1 MAWLAFGVVYA
12 VVYWAVGALLQGTH
26 LPLHWVRLMMLLVP
40 PLAGIYAIVRRRQAW
55 SGCQWLFWATIALGL
70 MMSATGLVGW
80 TVDELL
86 LDRQTSWLGWHTV
99 FALFGAAAPLLA
111 LLAQPHRGTREDAA
125 ASTAVDIAGV
135 AIVIGFLYSY
145 FVNAQGA
152 PATGSAPAFSLIA
165 LSELQ
170 QFVIAVGVTAAAV
183 FARRSAWG
191 PTYRRLATG
200 LWVQFAA
207 LSFSNAGIWQGG
219 YRALFVYDF
228 IWIVPFAF
236 YPWAAQ
242 HAPASSESLPADDA
256 VPFTPSRPWLIF
268 GALAAV
274 PLVDSLMRKT
284 LPAGSIEPMP
294 NVSMAVTL
302 ASTLPIL
309 MARLVVERAQSRSAD
324 ARQRLLAAAVEQA
337 EELIWIV
344 KRDGRFEHTNS
355 ALRRAVGYSAA
366 EIENLTLYDLVA
378 EESREQAK
386 VVEDAVHAG
395 EGWHGTIVRRRKDG
409 STFPAATTVVPL
421 TDERGRIAT
430 LLGVERDMTEELR
443 LRQQLIH
450 TERLSAVGQLV
461 SGVAHEL
468 NNPLQS
474 ILGFSE
480 LLIESERRRSTRRDL
495 ERVRSEAERAGKI
508 VGNLLAFVR
517 RTSTERSEED
527 FNELVSGA
535 VAIRAYELKT
545 HNIELVESYGQ
556 GLCSVRVNREEVRQ
570 IVINLILNAE
580 HAMQRAHGG
589 GRLVVRTR
597 GTSSEVF
604 VEISDDGP
612 GVPAQVAGQIFEP
625 FFTTKG
631 VGEGT
636 GLGLPIS
643 VGIAEAHGGSLVLV
657 PSAAGAC
664 FRLTLPAS
672 GHTDVRNSRA
682 RVPAPAAAEPGRRAL
697 VVDDEAQVRDMLERM
712 LRKRGFLVDSA
723 EDGRVA
729 TALLESHAYDVIL
742 CDVRMP
748 RMGGLMLYERIC
760 EEHPNLLRGFVFIT
774 GDTVSPEIPDLV
786 EPTNTPILSKPFTTA
801 DLDALLKQIDSL
813 SSSPPQIT

>member
-1 MAWLAFGVVYA
+1 MAWLAFGVAYA
-12 VVYWAVGALLQGTH
+12 VVYWILGVLLQGSH
-26 LPLHWVRLMMLLVP
+26 LPVHWIRLPALLLP
-40 PLAGIYAIVRRRQAW
+40 PLLGIYAIVRRRHSW
-55 SGCQWLFWATIALGL
+55 TGCQWLFWATIALGL
-70 MMSATGLVGW
+70 MMSAMGLVGW
-80 TVDELL
+80 TLDEVL

-111 LLAQPHRGTREDAA
+111 LLAQPHRGSREDAA

-135 AIVIGFLYSY
+135 AVVIGFLYSY
-145 FVNAQGA
+145 VVTAEGA
-152 PATGSAPAFSLIA
+152 SSTGVPSFSLVA

-170 QFVIAVGVTAAAV
+170 QFVIALGLTSAAV

-191 PTYRRLATG
+191 PTYRRLALG

-207 LSFSNAGIWQGG
+207 LTLSNASMWDGG

-242 HAPASSESLPADDA
+242 HAPASNEEAPDREAL
-256 VPFTPSRPWLIF
+256 PFTPSRPWLIF
-268 GALAAV
+268 GALAVV
-274 PLVDSLMRKT
+274 PLVDSLLRK
-284 LPAGSIEPMP
+284 AMP
-294 NVSMAVTL
+294 PGTTEAVRDVSMAATL
-302 ASTLPIL
+302 TSTLPIL
-309 MARLVVERAQSRSAD
+309 MARLAVERAQTRHAD
-324 ARQRLLAAAVEQA
+324 ARVRLLAAAVEQA

-344 KRDGRFEHTNS
+344 RRDGRFEHTNG
-355 ALRRAVGYSAA
+355 ALRRAVGYA
-366 EIENLTLYDLVA
+366 IEELDRLTLSELAA
-378 EESREQAK
+378 EESREQTTA
-386 VVEDAVHAG
+386 VEKAVHAG
-395 EGWHGTIVRRRKDG
+395 EGWRGTIVRRRKDG
-409 STFPAATTVVPL
+409 STFPSAAIVVPL
-421 TDERGRIAT
+421 TDDRGRVET
-430 LLGVERDMTEELR
+430 VLGVERDITEELR

-480 LLIESERRRSTRRDL
+480 LLIESERRRATRRDL

-517 RTSTERSEED
+517 RTSTERAEAD
-527 FNELVSGA
+527 FNELISGA
-535 VAIRAYELKT
+535 IAIRAYELKT
-545 HNIELVESYGQ
+545 RNIELVESYAP
-556 GLCSVRVNREEVRQ
+556 GLGSVRVNREEVRQ
-570 IVINLILNAE
+570 ILINLILNAE

-589 GRLVVRTR
+589 GQLVVRTR
-597 GTSSEVF
+597 GTVSEVF
-604 VEISDDGP
+604 VEIADDGP
-612 GVPAQVAGQIFEP
+612 GVPPHLAGQIFEP

-657 PSAAGAC
+657 PSPTGAC

-672 GHTDVRNSRA
+672 GHEGVRDGTAQAIA
-682 RVPAPAAAEPGRRAL
+682 RAAAEPGRHAL
-697 VVDDEAQVRDMLERM
+697 VVDDEASVRDMLERM
-712 LRKRGFLVDSA
+712 LRKRGFSVDSA
-723 EDGRVA
+723 EDGRA
-729 TALLESHAYDVIL
+729 ASALVSSRAYDLIL
-742 CDVRMP
+742 CDIRMP
-748 RMGGLMLYERIC
+748 RMGGLMLYERIR
-760 EEHPNLLRGFVFIT
+760 EEYPNQLRGFAFIT
-774 GDTVSPEIPDLV
+774 GDTVNTEIPDLV
-786 EPTNTPILSKPFTTA
+786 EPTNVPILSKPFTTT

-813 SSSPPQIT
+813 SPPASV

>member
-1 MAWLAFGVVYA
+1 MAWLAFGVAYA
-12 VVYWAVGALLQGTH
+12 VIYWILGILLQGSH
-26 LPLHWVRLMMLLVP
+26 LPLHWIRLPALLLP
-40 PLAGIYAIVRRRQAW
+40 PLLGIHAIVRRRHTW
-55 SGCQWLFWATIALGL
+55 TGCQWLFWATIALGL

-80 TVDELL
+80 TLDDLL
-86 LDRQTSWLGWHTV
+86 LNRETSWLGWHTV

-111 LLAQPHRGTREDAA
+111 LLAQPHRGSREDAT

-135 AIVIGFLYSY
+135 AVVIGFLYSY
-145 FVNAQGA
+145 FVTAEGA
-152 PATGSAPAFSLIA
+152 SLTAAPSFSLVA

-170 QFVIAVGVTAAAV
+170 QFVIAAGLTAAAI

-191 PTYRRLATG
+191 PTYRRLAAG

-207 LSFSNAGIWQGG
+207 LTLSSASIWQGG

-242 HAPASSESLPADDA
+242 HAPASSEDTQGDEA

-274 PLVDSLMRKT
+274 PLVDSLLRKA
-284 LPAGSIEPMP
+284 LPPGSTEAVRD
-294 NVSMAVTL
+294 VSMAATL
-302 ASTLPIL
+302 TSTLPIL
-309 MARLVVERAQSRSAD
+309 MARLAVERAQTRHAD
-324 ARQRLLAAAVEQA
+324 ARLRLLAAAVEQA
-337 EELIWIV
+337 QELIWIV
-344 KRDGRFEHTNS
+344 RRDGRFEHANS
-355 ALRRAVGYSAA
+355 ALRRAVGYST
-366 EIENLTLYDLVA
+366 EEFDGLTLNDLVA
-378 EESREQAK
+378 EESREQAAA
-386 VVEDAVHAG
+386 VEKAVHAG
-395 EGWHGTIVRRRKDG
+395 EGWRGTIVRRRKDG
-409 STFPAATTVVPL
+409 TTFPSAATVVPL
-421 TDERGRIAT
+421 SDDRGRIAT
-430 LLGVERDMTEELR
+430 VLGVERDMTEELR

-517 RTSTERSEED
+517 RTSTERAEAD

-545 HNIELVESYGQ
+545 RNIDLVESYAA
-556 GLCSVRVNREEVRQ
+556 GLGAVRVNREEVRQ
-570 IVINLILNAE
+570 ILINLILNAE

-597 GTSSEVF
+597 GTVSEVF
-604 VEISDDGP
+604 VEIADDGP
-612 GVPAQVAGQIFEP
+612 GIPPQIAGQIFEP
-625 FFTTKG
+625 FFTTKS

-643 VGIAEAHGGSLVLV
+643 VGIAEAHGGSLALV

-672 GHTDVRNSRA
+672 GYIGVSDAAARA
-682 RVPAPAAAEPGRRAL
+682 TARAAAEPGRRAL
-697 VVDDEAQVRDMLERM
+697 VVDDEAPVRDLLERM
-712 LRKRGFLVDSA
+712 LRKRGFSVDSA
-723 EDGRVA
+723 EDGRA
-729 TALLESHAYDVIL
+729 ASALVSAHAYDVIL
-742 CDVRMP
+742 CDIRMP
-748 RMGGLMLYERIC
+748 KMGGLMLYERIR

-774 GDTVSPEIPDLV
+774 GDTVNTEIPQLV
-786 EPTNTPILSKPFTTA
+786 EPTQVPILSKPFSTT
-801 DLDALLKQIDSL
+801 DLDALLKRIDSL
-813 SSSPPQIT
+813 SSSASV

>member
-1 MAWLAFGVVYA
+1 MAWLAFGVAYA
-12 VVYWAVGALLQGTH
+12 VVYWILGVLLQGSH
-26 LPLHWVRLMMLLVP
+26 LPLHWIRLLVLLLP
-40 PLAGIYAIVRRRQAW
+40 PLLGIYTIVRRRQSW
-55 SGCQWLFWATIALGL
+55 TGCQWLFWATIALGL
-70 MMSATGLVGW
+70 MMSAMGLVGW
-80 TVDELL
+80 TLDGLL

-111 LLAQPHRGTREDAA
+111 LLAQPHRGSREDAA

-135 AIVIGFLYSY
+135 AVVIGFLYSY
-145 FVNAQGA
+145 FVTADGA
-152 PATGSAPAFSLIA
+152 SSTGMPSFSLVA

-170 QFVIAVGVTAAAV
+170 QFVIAVGLTSAAV

-191 PTYRRLATG
+191 PTYRRLALG

-207 LSFSNAGIWQGG
+207 LTLSNASMWESG

-242 HAPASSESLPADDA
+242 HAPASSEDTPDQDA

-268 GALAAV
+268 GALAVV
-274 PLVDSLMRKT
+274 PLVDSLLRRA
-284 LPAGSIEPMP
+284 LPPGTTEVARD
-294 NVSMAVTL
+294 VSMAATL
-302 ASTLPIL
+302 TSTLPIL
-309 MARLVVERAQSRSAD
+309 MARLAVERAQTRHAD
-324 ARQRLLAAAVEQA
+324 ARLRLLAAAVEQA

-344 KRDGRFEHTNS
+344 RRDGRFEHTNS
-355 ALRRAVGYSAA
+355 ALRRAVGYT
-366 EIENLTLYDLVA
+366 IEELDGLTLSDLVA
-378 EESREQAK
+378 EESREQATA
-386 VVEDAVHAG
+386 VEKAVHAG
-395 EGWHGTIVRRRKDG
+395 EGWRGTLVRRRKDG
-409 STFPAATTVVPL
+409 STFPSAAIVVPL
-421 TDERGRIAT
+421 TDDRGRVGT
-430 LLGVERDMTEELR
+430 VLGVERDMTEELR

-480 LLIESERRRSTRRDL
+480 LLIESERRRATRRDL

-517 RTSTERSEED
+517 RTSTERTEAD

-535 VAIRAYELKT
+535 LAIRAYELKT
-545 HNIELVESYGQ
+545 RNIDLVESYAP
-556 GLCSVRVNREEVRQ
+556 GLGSVKVNREEVRQ
-570 IVINLILNAE
+570 ILINLVLNAE
-580 HAMQRAHGG
+580 HAMQRANGG
-589 GRLVVRTR
+589 GRLEVRTR
-597 GTSSEVF
+597 GSVSEVF
-604 VEISDDGP
+604 VEIADDGP
-612 GVPAQVAGQIFEP
+612 GVPPHLEGQIFEP

-657 PSAAGAC
+657 PSPAGAC

-672 GHTDVRNSRA
+672 GHAGVRDGAAQAIA
-682 RVPAPAAAEPGRRAL
+682 RAAAEPGRCAL
-697 VVDDEAQVRDMLERM
+697 VVDDEGAVREMLERM
-712 LRKRGFLVDSA
+712 LRKRGFSVDSA
-723 EDGRVA
+723 EDGRA
-729 TALLESHAYDVIL
+729 ASALVSSRAYDLIL
-742 CDVRMP
+742 CDIRMP
-748 RMGGLMLYERIC
+748 RMGGLMLYERIR
-760 EEHPNLLRGFVFIT
+760 EEYPSLLRGFAFIT
-774 GDTVSPEIPDLV
+774 GDTVNTEIPDLV
-786 EPTNTPILSKPFTTA
+786 EPTNVPILSKPFTTT

-813 SSSPPQIT
+813 SPPASV